1 MKSSFESN
9 VFGFIEKS
17 EKGSRF
23 LRQREDALDRILNQN
38 KQQLN
43 DNILYLKKILSI
55 LNMMV
60 IKESM

>member
-1 MKSSFESN
+1 MYLDLLK
-9 VFGFIEKS
+9 
-17 EKGSRF
+17 KGSQF
-23 LRQREDALDRILNQN
+23 LRQCEDALNRILNQN